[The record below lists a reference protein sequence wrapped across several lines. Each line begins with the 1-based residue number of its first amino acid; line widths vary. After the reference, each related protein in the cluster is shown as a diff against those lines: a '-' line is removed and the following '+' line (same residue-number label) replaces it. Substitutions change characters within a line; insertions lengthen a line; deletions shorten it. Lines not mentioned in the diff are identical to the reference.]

1 MVAKGVVTG
10 SLALEDPCSN
20 LDAFRK
26 LLFTILA
33 AKKQKQQTTLFS
45 IRHCNFF
52 FTFSECADT
61 VQFKNGRFS
70 EKV

>member
-33 AKKQKQQTTLFS
+33 AKKQKFTLFS
-45 IRHCNFF
+45 IRHCN
-52 FTFSECADT
+52 
-61 VQFKNGRFS
+61 
-70 EKV
+70 